1 MMMVMMTTTTFAN
14 GDGDDDEDDDG
25 DKGTKDYY
33 VDVAEVMVQ
42 TNTSKHGRAR
52 PKRRR
57 QVTTQ

>member
-1 MMMVMMTTTTFAN
+1 MMVMMTTTTFAN

-42 TNTSKHGRAR
+42 TNTSKDGRAS
-52 PKRRR
+52 
-57 QVTTQ
+57 